1 MLDYPQHF
9 FIFAAGL
16 REKKMGVPAGVATE
30 SHRKILFSN
39 NRLWQQCGCHPRTGF
54 GVGCH
59 DDVPMTEREVVPD
72 RGIEV
77 MVVKVARLLWPKY
90 IGTHLVS
97 LRMVGKPTLAR
108 RRIAY

>member
-1 MLDYPQHF
+1 MVRCSPSAVQLPDNLLGP
-9 FIFAAGL
+9 
-16 REKKMGVPAGVATE
+16 R
-30 SHRKILFSN
+30 
-39 NRLWQQCGCHPRTGF
+39 RTGF

-97 LRMVGKPTLAR
+97 LHAVGKPTLAR

>member
-1 MLDYPQHF
+1 
-9 FIFAAGL
+9 
-16 REKKMGVPAGVATE
+16 
-30 SHRKILFSN
+30 
-39 NRLWQQCGCHPRTGF
+39 
-54 GVGCH
+54 
-59 DDVPMTEREVVPD
+59 MTEREVVQD